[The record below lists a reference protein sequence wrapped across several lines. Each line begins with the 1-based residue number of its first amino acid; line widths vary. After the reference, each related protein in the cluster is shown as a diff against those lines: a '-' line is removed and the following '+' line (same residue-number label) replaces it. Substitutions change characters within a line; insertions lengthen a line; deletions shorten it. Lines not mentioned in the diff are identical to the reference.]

1 MGCFSFIPTLVANL
15 LLVLRLAKI
24 VYYGCNKNTSVGLLK
39 GAFVMKK
46 SSFVALILGTVSGV
60 LFALGMCM
68 ALLPEWNAF
77 TEGVIFGAVGIVL
90 GIITALIWCKM
101 ENKKLPKMNG
111 KNVLRILYAII
122 SALVLGVGM
131 CMCLVWQQIIWGTLV
146 GLLGIIMLIALI
158 PMIKGIK

>member
-1 MGCFSFIPTLVANL
+1 M
-15 LLVLRLAKI
+15 
-24 VYYGCNKNTSVGLLK
+24 K
-39 GAFVMKK
+39 GEINMKK
-46 SSFVALILGTVSGV
+46 SSFVALVIGTVSGV

-77 TEGVIFGAVGIVL
+77 TEGVVFGGAGIVL
-90 GIITALIWCKM
+90 GVITAIIWCKM
-101 ENKKLPKMNG
+101 ENKKLPKMSW
-111 KNVLRILYAII
+111 KNLFRIIYAVI
-122 SALVLGVGM
+122 STLVLGVGM

>member
-1 MGCFSFIPTLVANL
+1 M
-15 LLVLRLAKI
+15 
-24 VYYGCNKNTSVGLLK
+24 K
-39 GAFVMKK
+39 GDFKMKK

-68 ALLPEWNAF
+68 ALLPEWDAF
-77 TEGVIFGAVGIVL
+77 TEGVIFGAIGIVL
-90 GIITALIWCKM
+90 SIITALIWCKM

-111 KNVLRILYAII
+111 KNVFRTIYAFVA
-122 SALVLGVGM
+122 ALVLGVGM
-131 CMCLVWQQIIWGTLV
+131 CMCLVWKQIIWGTLV

>member
-1 MGCFSFIPTLVANL
+1 
-15 LLVLRLAKI
+15 
-24 VYYGCNKNTSVGLLK
+24 
-39 GAFVMKK
+39 MKK
-46 SSFVALILGTVSGV
+46 SNFIALIMGTVSGV

-77 TEGVIFGAVGIVL
+77 LEGVIFGGVGIVL

-101 ENKKLPKMNG
+101 ENKKLPKMNA
-111 KNVLRILYAII
+111 KNVLRTVYIVV

-131 CMCLVWQQIIWGTLV
+131 CLCLVWNQIIWGTLV
-146 GLLGIIMLIALI
+146 GLLGIVMLIFLI

>member
-1 MGCFSFIPTLVANL
+1 
-15 LLVLRLAKI
+15 
-24 VYYGCNKNTSVGLLK
+24 
-39 GAFVMKK
+39 MKK
-46 SSFVALILGTVSGV
+46 SSFIALIMGTVSGV

-77 TEGVIFGAVGIVL
+77 KEGVVFGSIGIVL
-90 GIITALIWCKM
+90 GVITLLVWCKM

-111 KNVLRILYAII
+111 KNVLRTIYGII
-122 SALVLGVGM
+122 SALVLGIGM
-131 CMCLVWQQIIWGTLV
+131 CMCLVWQQIVWGTIV